1 VASCLRALGGH
12 VARHMRG
19 ALRLGI
25 QKALGVV
32 QSHNRVD
39 LAALASGYIVAD
51 NLDDDGAMLRRSV
64 WTLLPLLPPTSL
76 LMTSRRS
83 SCRTLLL
90 LGPSSPETS
99 WALGP
104 LGCSQKSSRAALCNL
119 IYFVFISLCYSIPFL

>member
-1 VASCLRALGGH
+1 
-12 VARHMRG
+12 MRG

-51 NLDDDGAMLRRSV
+51 NLDDDGARLRRSV

-83 SCRTLLL
+83 SC
-90 LGPSSPETS
+90 
-99 WALGP
+99 
-104 LGCSQKSSRAALCNL
+104 
-119 IYFVFISLCYSIPFL
+119 